1 MSDSNSVMSSSKG
14 SSTEITSKSLK
25 YSFAAAVGL
34 FKAVIAFVLL
44 YTANRLANR
53 LGQTGL
59 W

>member
-1 MSDSNSVMSSSKG
+1 
-14 SSTEITSKSLK
+14 
-25 YSFAAAVGL
+25 L
-34 FKAVIAFVLL
+34 FKAVIAFFLL